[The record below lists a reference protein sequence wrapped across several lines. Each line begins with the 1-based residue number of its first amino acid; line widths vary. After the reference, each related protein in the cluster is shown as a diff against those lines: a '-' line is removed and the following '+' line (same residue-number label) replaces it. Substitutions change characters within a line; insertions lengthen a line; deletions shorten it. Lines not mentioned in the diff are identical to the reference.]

1 MEAIIDNLHVSNDDR
16 SCLFAICL
24 LDGIISNNGN
34 NSRSCDANGNYI
46 IVGVDRALLQE
57 HRLLASEEYH
67 HTLVTKLIGILV
79 TCTVSDNYVRL
90 VTMAMCMKLLQQ
102 ILDFSKEVILIDE
115 HLAQLEVL
123 SVIFSTQYRMME
135 HKFYYLQHLF
145 QQMF

>member
-34 NSRSCDANGNYI
+34 NRGSCDAYSYDVI
-46 IVGVDRALLQE
+46 IGVDRTLLRE
-57 HRLLASEEYH
+57 HRLLASEDYH
-67 HTLVTKLIGILV
+67 HTLVAKLLGILV
-79 TCTVSDNYVRL
+79 TSTASDNYVRL

-102 ILDFSKEVILIDE
+102 ILDFSKEVILMDE

-123 SVIFSTQYRMME
+123 YYNSTQYRWD
-135 HKFYYLQHLF
+135 KG
-145 QQMF
+145 